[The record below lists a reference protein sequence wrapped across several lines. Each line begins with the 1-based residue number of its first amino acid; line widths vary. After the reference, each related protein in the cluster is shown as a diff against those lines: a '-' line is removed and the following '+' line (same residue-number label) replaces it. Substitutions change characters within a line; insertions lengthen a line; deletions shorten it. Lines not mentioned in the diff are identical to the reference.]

1 MISIIVAKA
10 RNNAIGRG
18 NQMLWH
24 ISGDLKYFKRVTLGH
39 PVVMGYNTWL
49 SIGERPLPGRK
60 NIVVSSRHPAPEG
73 CAAEFC
79 ASVEDGIALAQS
91 SGPGSEE
98 VFVIGGGQLYRQAM
112 PLAERLYI
120 TEVEAVIDDA
130 EVFFPQIDPAVWK
143 EMTRSELRH
152 DDRSGYDYSFVTYV
166 RR

>member
-1 MISIIVAKA
+1 MS
-10 RNNAIGRG
+10 GR
-18 NQMLWH
+18 H
-24 ISGDLKYFKRVTLGH
+24 TA
-39 PVVMGYNTWL
+39 T
-49 SIGERPLPGRK
+49 
-60 NIVVSSRHPAPEG
+60 AG
-73 CAAEFC
+73 CGAEFC
-79 ASVEDGIALAQS
+79 ASLGEGIALARV

-112 PLAERLYI
+112 PLA
-120 TEVEAVIDDA
+120 DDA